1 MGIGFSRWWGYCL
14 VVESSTVT
22 VRLFA
27 AARAAAGAAELTV
40 TAGTVGELKERLS
53 ADLGPDFARVVRGS
67 SVLVNGTVS
76 AADSAALPNGSTVD
90 ILPPFAGG

>member
-1 MGIGFSRWWGYCL
+1 M
-14 VVESSTVT
+14 VSSTVT

-40 TAGTVGELKERLS
+40 AAETVAELRARLV
-53 ADLGPDFARVVRGS
+53 ADLGPDFARVLQVS
-67 SVLVNGTVS
+67 SILVDGTAS
-76 AADSAALPNGSTVD
+76 SGDSAPLPEGSTVD